1 MFFQLQQYT
10 WKVVVNVKED
20 IFASLESTKNETKK
34 SSSQYMYLFFEQKIM
49 YSIQISRVKSIV
61 SRNGTIKQKDIIFN
75 IVEDTVS

>member
-1 MFFQLQQYT
+1 M
-10 WKVVVNVKED
+10 KSSNVKED
-20 IFASLESTKNETKK
+20 IFASLESTKNVTKK

>member
-1 MFFQLQQYT
+1 M
-10 WKVVVNVKED
+10 KED
-20 IFASLESTKNETKK
+20 IFASLESTKNVTKK